1 MGAQARPDQEV
12 GPPATLSGT
21 VCDAGGSYFS
31 EDLFLNQDH
40 FQKITILEDILTLNN
55 MICDNSSSI
64 SPSVRTQL
72 LTLGK
77 ISWNLINYAIFE
89 I

>member
-40 FQKITILEDILTLNN
+40 FQKITILEDIL
-55 MICDNSSSI
+55 
-64 SPSVRTQL
+64 
-72 LTLGK
+72 
-77 ISWNLINYAIFE
+77 F
-89 I
+89 